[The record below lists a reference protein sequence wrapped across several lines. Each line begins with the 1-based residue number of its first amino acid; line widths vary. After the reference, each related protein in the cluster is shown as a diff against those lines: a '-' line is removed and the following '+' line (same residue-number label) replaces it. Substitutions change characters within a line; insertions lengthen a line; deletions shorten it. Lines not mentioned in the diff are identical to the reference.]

1 MLVKGPR
8 AVPRY
13 CYAPV
18 DQATI
23 DRVLRMEALCSQH
36 GIPLAAA
43 ALQFSVRDERV
54 ASTIVGM
61 SQPSRVEE
69 TVRLLGYEIPDE
81 LWDELLP
88 LARIGRHGIEAAA

>member
-1 MLVKGPR
+1 MDK
-8 AVPRY
+8 
-13 CYAPV
+13 
-18 DQATI
+18 ATI
-23 DRVLRMEALCSQH
+23 ERVLSMEALCDQH

-43 ALQFSVRDERV
+43 ALQFSVRDDRI

-69 TVRLLGYEIPDE
+69 TVRLLDYEIPEE
-81 LWDELLP
+81 LWDDLLP